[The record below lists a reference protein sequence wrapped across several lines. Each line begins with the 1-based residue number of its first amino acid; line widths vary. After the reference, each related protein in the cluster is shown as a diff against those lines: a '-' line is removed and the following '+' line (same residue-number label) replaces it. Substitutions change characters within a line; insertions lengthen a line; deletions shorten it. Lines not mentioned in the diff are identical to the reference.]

1 MPRPHMMDM
10 PFARDDSL
18 SGGVCVCVWGVPS
31 SLRHLTGLLPLSAA
45 ERAHDGLAGAVSAVQ
60 PWAGRLSGNA
70 PSPGWCHSVLRQPC
84 L

>member
-1 MPRPHMMDM
+1 MLRPHVMDM

-18 SGGVCVCVWGVPS
+18 GEGLPS

-45 ERAHDGLAGAVSAVQ
+45 ERAHDGPAGAVSAVQ
-60 PWAGRLSGNA
+60 PWAGRPSGNA
-70 PSPGWCHSVLRQPC
+70 PSPGQCGSVLWQPC